1 MGGGKRDIR
10 YQTPGREAI
19 FERFQVQT
27 GVRRKSQ
34 RTRGHAGS
42 SALGNQEA
50 VPVSTEDNHLL
61 SRVKEILR
69 KDKKSYT

>member
-27 GVRRKSQ
+27 GVRLESDLAAD
-34 RTRGHAGS
+34 HAGS
-42 SALGNQEA
+42 SALGKQEA
-50 VPVSTEDNHLL
+50 VPVPMKITVGHRR
-61 SRVKEILR
+61 SRKF
-69 KDKKSYT
+69 